1 MEKVDYSALDK
12 AALACAAVVDS
23 RDFVRLI
30 IADTL
35 KVDLVNDRIYRTGG
49 STITD
54 QGVRLDNL
62 ANIGANKIC
71 AVLSRDE
78 PKDIFD
84 LFTIFRIQGPD
95 QGADWPTIMAAAAQ
109 KCPVDPEELRF
120 RLQSFPLALLDTLP
134 VSDQDFLAEMKGNYP
149 QFVEYL
155 LNAF

>member
-1 MEKVDYSALDK
+1 MLLGRLPALRRGYPGR
-12 AALACAAVVDS
+12 AGAGRS
-23 RDFVRLI
+23 RVRPLYLLQ
-30 IADTL
+30 DH
-35 KVDLVNDRIYRTGG
+35 
-49 STITD
+49 
-54 QGVRLDNL
+54 
-62 ANIGANKIC
+62 C
-71 AVLSRDE
+71 RDE